1 MKIKHMLVMAL
12 TAVSL
17 LNGCAFQ
24 SMAAVYDDEK
34 QIAGSSNSYSLINV
48 KQTTEDGHFTASAEK
63 MEGMDTIWDYEAEE
77 AAELDI
83 TYTLNVYSGKL
94 KLVLINADGELS
106 IIAETDAE
114 MQEPVQDTFQ
124 VESGKNRIKVVAG
137 EDTRFDI
144 DISISAGRFRQLG

>member
-17 LNGCAFQ
+17 LAGCAFQ

-94 KLVLINADGELS
+94 KLVVIHADGELS
-106 IIAETDAE
+106 IIAEADAE

-124 VESGKNRIKVVAG
+124 VEGGKNRIKVVAG
-137 EDTRFDI
+137 ENTKFDI